1 MKTEWVEMVADQLK
15 QSAVR
20 HAQQDGLIVDIR
32 DRVARI
38 EQDLLHLREQTRAQ
52 DQTLQRIAEAA
63 SPSQLKDLV
72 ATVQKHE
79 QTLARIMVAA
89 VVAQLLFAPIVAGL
103 VSVYMQ
109 PNKAAVTAPAPAP
122 AKGARP

>member
-1 MKTEWVEMVADQLK
+1 MVADQLK

-109 PNKAAVTAPAPAP
+109 PKKAAVTAPAPA
-122 AKGARP
+122 KGSRP

>member
-1 MKTEWVEMVADQLK
+1 MKTEWVEMVAEQLK

-109 PNKAAVTAPAPAP
+109 PKKAAVTAPAPA
-122 AKGARP
+122 KGARP